1 MRIISYNVNGI
12 RAAIKK
18 GFADWLATDPADI
31 ICLQESKATIEDID
45 HAHFEKAG
53 YTSYWFSAQKKGYS
67 GVVILSKTKADKVFY
82 GNGIEQSDFEGR
94 VIRADFG
101 KISIVNAYF
110 PSGTSGDLRQ
120 QYKYQWLNEFNTY
133 LDALK
138 KKRKQLIVVGDY
150 NIAHEAIDIHDP
162 KGNKN
167 SSGFLPEERTW
178 MTEFLNN
185 GWVDT
190 YRTINPETV
199 GGYSWW
205 SQRFPSVR
213 LQNKGWRIDYIC
225 ITKNLLPALKTAS
238 ILPDIKHS
246 DHCPIYMELTTP

>member
-18 GFADWLATDPADI
+18 GFADWLVSNPADI
-31 ICLQESKATIEDID
+31 ICLQESKATIDDID

-82 GNGIEQSDFEGR
+82 GNEIEQSDFEGR

-120 QYKYQWLNEFNTY
+120 QYKYQWLNEFNAY
-133 LDALK
+133 LEELK

-167 SSGFLPEERTW
+167 
-178 MTEFLNN
+178 
-185 GWVDT
+185 
-190 YRTINPETV
+190 
-199 GGYSWW
+199 
-205 SQRFPSVR
+205 
-213 LQNKGWRIDYIC
+213 
-225 ITKNLLPALKTAS
+225 
-238 ILPDIKHS
+238 
-246 DHCPIYMELTTP
+246 